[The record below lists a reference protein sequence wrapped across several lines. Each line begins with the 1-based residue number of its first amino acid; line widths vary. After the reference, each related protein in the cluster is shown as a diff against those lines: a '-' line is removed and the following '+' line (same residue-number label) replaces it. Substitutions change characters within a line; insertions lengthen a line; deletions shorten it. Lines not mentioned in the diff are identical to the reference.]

1 MENSIDREINGRH
14 VFKDFLFFFFC
25 FFADDEFCCYSLVK
39 FVKLSLR
46 CLIFGKL
53 FRLKINYFENL
64 IDSASKRGD
73 SLVRVSKRERYFNFS
88 MIRSIKFTFFF

>member
-1 MENSIDREINGRH
+1 M
-14 VFKDFLFFFFC
+14 
-25 FFADDEFCCYSLVK
+25 
-39 FVKLSLR
+39 
-46 CLIFGKL
+46 FGKL

-88 MIRSIKFTFFF
+88 MIRSIKFTFFFF